1 MFHKFFHDG
10 KNFSSGLT
18 SPISLHAQV
27 QFHAKYP
34 LFYHS
39 DREFTFSCAILNVI
53 DLFALFFFFFFH
65 FCLSKNTDQPSGKQQ
80 ITFCINNH
88 IMLFTPNNNRSSF
101 WFKFHWIDQ
110 NTFRPVLTQLLYA
123 LFQNCLVFSCIGA
136 KNVCVKHEGE

>member
-53 DLFALFFFFFFH
+53 DLFVLFFFFFFFIFVFQRIQINLQVSNKLHSISIIISCCLHQTITVLH
-65 FCLSKNTDQPSGKQQ
+65 FGSNFTGLTKTLFDQYSPSCCMHCSR
-80 ITFCINNH
+80 IASCFPA
-88 IMLFTPNNNRSSF
+88 L
-101 WFKFHWIDQ
+101 
-110 NTFRPVLTQLLYA
+110 VLRMY
-123 LFQNCLVFSCIGA
+123 V
-136 KNVCVKHEGE
+136 